1 MLKLNLT
8 FSQLIGVFLNSLIL
22 LMEKLMNLNLKEKMK
37 KGD

>member
-8 FSQLIGVFLNSLIL
+8 FSQLIGVSLNSLIL

-37 KGD
+37 KEG